1 MPTSTTNP
9 AATWRLPFLA
19 TMLLVSGACAL
30 IYQTAWLRE
39 FRLIFGGSTPA
50 AGAVLAIFMGGLGL
64 GGIWFGR
71 RAEATRDLL
80 RLYAKL
86 EIGIGVTAAL
96 TPLLLILARKVYL
109 LTGGVLVLGSGIA
122 AVAQLLLAVAVIG
135 VPCFLL
141 GGNLPPAVKWIET
154 DDDRQRGFLGI
165 IYGCNAFG
173 ALLGVLLGTFWALEA
188 LGTRTTLW
196 AASAVNVALGVV
208 AWQVARRT
216 QDMAPE
222 KQEPEP
228 GVAVKRG
235 SGGWGA
241 AAQAAIVELA
251 PPRFV
256 YAAAGLTGFTFFVT
270 ELVWYRMLT
279 PLLGGSVYCFGLI
292 LALVLLG
299 IAMGGWLYRWVFA
312 GRPGSVSLGS
322 LAVISAAQAVSL
334 AIPWA
339 LGDRLAVMSFHFQQA
354 RAFGFGGLILGF
366 GVTAAALVWLPSML
380 AGIQFPLLVG
390 LLGQGRRE
398 AARQVGTAY
407 AANTL
412 GAILGSLAGGFFLI
426 PWLTAP
432 GCWRLAVALA
442 LGLGFVALLLWER
455 PWKPGPMFGTVFLGA
470 LAVGMAF
477 YARGPTSAW
486 RHTALGY
493 GIVRQ
498 LPSHE
503 AELEDR
509 LRSHRREVVREYDG
523 RESSIAVLRGDEGWA
538 LFSNGKADGSALAD
552 AGTQIMLGLVSALQ
566 HPGPKSAFVIGLG
579 TGTSAGWLADVRGM
593 ERVDVVELEPRV
605 IDVARDYF
613 GPVNRDVLSKTNVQ
627 VIVGDARE
635 VLLVSRRRYDL
646 VVSEPPNPYR
656 AGVANLFTREY
667 YEAVRDRLEPEGI
680 FSQWLQGYQLDAESL
695 QVVYATL
702 LSVFPHIETWVTQ
715 ENDLMFVCRTSPPT
729 YTLERLQA
737 RIAESP
743 MGEAVARAWQ
753 VATVEGFF
761 ARHAAGTATARRAA
775 AGARG
780 WNSDDRNLLEYGM
793 ARSQLGSGSFRY
805 QALMAAAFD
814 AGDDLPGHVRGAL
827 NLDAVLEARVMML
840 AQDENLS
847 EPPPVLQGD
856 ALARATAMLSWG
868 RSDFAGVMNQWRG
881 PAIHHVER
889 LMLAISASRAGTP
902 EQARPLIELL
912 GNGWPA
918 DQAIANGWLAFRHG
932 TAEDAVRHVLDA
944 MALLKSRPWVHRQS
958 LLSLAELSTRLA
970 IARPPDAEALLAA
983 WREPLAAG
991 LLSRAAPEVWFRLAM
1006 HTPLIRRLEV
1016 VEAVGLDFPWTRE
1029 YLAFRIGVLGEAG
1042 NPLALEARDDFTR
1055 FLKQEGKE
1063 FGDVLAPASKGAGAP
1078 AGH

>member
-1 MPTSTTNP
+1 MPNSTTNHP
-9 AATWRLPFLA
+9 GTWRLPFLA
-19 TMLLVSGACAL
+19 TLLLVSGACAL

-50 AGAVLAIFMGGLGL
+50 AAVVLAIFMGGLGL

-71 RAEATRDLL
+71 RAESTPDLL
-80 RLYAKL
+80 RLYAQL

-96 TPLLLILARKVYL
+96 TPLLLSLARKVYL
-109 LTGGVLVLGSGIA
+109 MTGGVLVLGPGVA
-122 AVAQLLLAVAVIG
+122 AAAQLVLAVAVIG

-154 DDDRQRGFLGI
+154 DEDRQRGALGV

-173 ALLGVLLGTFWALEA
+173 ALLGVLIGTFWALEA

-196 AASAVNVALGVV
+196 WAAVVNVLLGVV

-216 QDMAPE
+216 RDTVTERPEVRPVSAP
-222 KQEPEP
+222 KL
-228 GVAVKRG
+228 GA
-235 SGGWGA
+235 GGWGA
-241 AAQAAIVELA
+241 AAQNPIIEAAPA
-251 PPRFV
+251 RFI

-292 LALVLLG
+292 LATVLLG
-299 IAMGGWLYRWVFA
+299 IAIGGWLYRVIFTGRA
-312 GRPGSVSLGS
+312 GAVNLGT
-322 LAVISAAQAVSL
+322 LALISTAQAAAM

-339 LGDRLAVMSFHFQQA
+339 LGDRLAVMSFHLQQA
-354 RAFGFGGLILGF
+354 RAFGFGGMILGF
-366 GVTAAALVWLPSML
+366 GVTSAALAALPSVL

-390 LLGQGRRE
+390 LLGEGRRE

-407 AANTL
+407 AANTF

-432 GCWRLAVALA
+432 GCWRLAVALS
-442 LGLGFVALLLWER
+442 LGLGFAALLLWER
-455 PWKPGPMFGTVFLGA
+455 PWKPGPMFGTVLLGGM
-470 LAVGMAF
+470 AVAMAF
-477 YARGPTSAW
+477 YARGPTAAW

-493 GIVRQ
+493 GVVRQ
-498 LPSHE
+498 LPAQE

-552 AGTQIMLGLVSALQ
+552 AGTQITLGLVGALQ

-613 GPVNRDVLSKTNVQ
+613 SGVNRNALSKTNVQ

-635 VLLVSRRRYDL
+635 VLLVSRQRYDL
-646 VVSEPPNPYR
+646 IVSEPPNPYR

-667 YEAVRDRLEPEGI
+667 YQAVRDRLAPGGI

-695 QVVYATL
+695 QLVYATL
-702 LSVFPHIETWVTQ
+702 LSVFPHVETWVTQ
-715 ENDLMFVCRTSPPT
+715 ENDLLFVCHPATPD
-729 YTLERLQA
+729 YTVA
-737 RIAESP
+737 RIKSRIMESP
-743 MGEAVARAWQ
+743 MGEAIARAWQ
-753 VATVEGFF
+753 VSTIEGFF
-761 ARHAAGTATARRAA
+761 AHYAAGTATAQRAA
-775 AGARG
+775 AGARHL
-780 WNSDDRNLLEYGM
+780 NTDDRNLLEYGM
-793 ARSQLGSGSFRY
+793 ARSQLGRASFRY
-805 QALMAAAFD
+805 QSLMAATFD
-814 AGDDLPGHVRGAL
+814 AGDDLPRSLREAL
-827 NLDAVLEARVMML
+827 NPDAVLEARVMML
-840 AQDENLS
+840 AQDENLA

-856 ALARATAMLSWG
+856 ALARATAMISWG
-868 RSDFAGVMNQWRG
+868 RGDFSGVMNSWRG

-912 GNGWPA
+912 GTGWPA
-918 DQAIANGWLAFRHG
+918 DQAIASGWLALRHG
-932 TAEDAVRHVLDA
+932 TAEEAVRHVLGA
-944 MALLKSRPWVHRQS
+944 LNLLKSQPWVHRQS
-958 LLSLAELSTRLA
+958 LLSLAELSTRLG
-970 IARPPDAEALLAA
+970 IARPQDADPLLQA
-983 WREPLAAG
+983 WRAPLAAG

-1006 HTPLIRRLEV
+1006 HTPITRRLEV
-1016 VEAVGLDFPWTRE
+1016 LDAVGSDFPWTRE

-1042 NPLALEARDDFTR
+1042 SPLALEARDDFTR
-1055 FLKQEGKE
+1055 YLAQEGKE
-1063 FGDVLAPASKGAGAP
+1063 FGDVLAPSSAAP
-1078 AGH
+1078 AAGH